1 MGYSFFR
8 SFKTG
13 EISEAI
19 TAASPNMSE
28 SHFFLETCGFSL
40 GVEERQ
46 HPQRVAEGVSI
57 YCEFKGLILNASSV
71 PSTLLPPHPP
81 TQVFHN
87 RKLHS
92 KHREGGIFDNIIC
105 LSTAA
110 DLAS

>member
-57 YCEFKGLILNASSV
+57 YCEFKGLILMSSV
-71 PSTLLPPHPP
+71 PSTLLLPPPP
-81 TQVFHN
+81 
-87 RKLHS
+87 
-92 KHREGGIFDNIIC
+92 
-105 LSTAA
+105 
-110 DLAS
+110 